1 MPVTVYTIGHS
12 NRATAEFI
20 ELLRKNGVTRLVD
33 IRLIP
38 KSRANPQF
46 GQGRLKR
53 ALGKAGIEYMHEP
66 RMGGRRRA
74 ANNSIN
80 TGWRNAS
87 FRGYADHMA
96 TPDFKDALKELVE
109 HGRAETTAI
118 MCAEAVPWRCHRTLV
133 ADALKSKRCR
143 VFHIIG
149 GSTPSEHKYTPFLK
163 IERGVLTYPP

>member
-1 MPVTVYTIGHS
+1 MNVYTIGHS
-12 NRATAEFI
+12 NRTSKEFI
-20 ELLRKNGVTRLVD
+20 ELLKRNGVESLVD

-53 ALGKAGIEYMHEP
+53 SLAKAGIEYTHEP

-74 ANNSIN
+74 AKDSIN

-87 FRGYADHMA
+87 FRGYADYMA
-96 TPDFKDALKELVE
+96 TPEFKDALKELLE
-109 HGRAETTAI
+109 HARAGTTAI

-163 IERGVLTYPP
+163 MERGALTYPP